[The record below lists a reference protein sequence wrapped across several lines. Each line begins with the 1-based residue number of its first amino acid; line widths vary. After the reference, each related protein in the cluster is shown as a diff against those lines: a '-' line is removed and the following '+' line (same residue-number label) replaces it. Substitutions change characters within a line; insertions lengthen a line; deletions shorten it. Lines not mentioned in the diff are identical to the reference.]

1 MRIHRLLRRAAVLVA
16 VIGTTVAATTAA
28 AAGPGPLAQEQ
39 YYSSYSTPEV
49 SAALAQ
55 EQYLKSYDAPGAVTA
70 APAPDAS
77 DGTPWLPIA
86 LAIAAALLVAGV
98 TATQRRRFRPRRR
111 GAARPAA

>member
-16 VIGTTVAATTAA
+16 VIGTTFAATTAA
-28 AAGPGPLAQEQ
+28 AAGPAPLAQEQ
-39 YYSSYSTPEV
+39 YYSSYSAPDV
-49 SAALAQ
+49 SAALPQ

-86 LAIAAALLVAGV
+86 LAITAALLVAGL